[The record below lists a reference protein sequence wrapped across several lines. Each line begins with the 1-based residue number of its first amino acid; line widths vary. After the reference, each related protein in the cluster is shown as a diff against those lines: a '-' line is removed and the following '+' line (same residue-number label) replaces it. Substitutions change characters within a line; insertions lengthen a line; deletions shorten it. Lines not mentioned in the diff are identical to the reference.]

1 MINQTFSFRT
11 AYLPFS
17 FDVAECVISR
27 DEQEYYGDT
36 ARHWF
41 LLKWWGPSNNC
52 ASWPPKASSGTDR
65 IFEKQNV
72 LEKFSSDLATLVGFK
87 FFG

>member
-1 MINQTFSFRT
+1 MKSTIIVRELFHIPEFMINQTFSFRT

-41 LLKWWGPSNNC
+41 LLK
-52 ASWPPKASSGTDR
+52 
-65 IFEKQNV
+65 
-72 LEKFSSDLATLVGFK
+72 
-87 FFG
+87 